1 MQTLNLIVSL
11 PAAPARLICEVSAN
25 DDGCDVMVAFARSAQ
40 CVAPLHEP
48 ACAAAGDAGD
58 DDYVLGGYAGI

>member
-25 DDGCDVMVAFARSAQ
+25 DDRCDVVVAFSRGTRQVPLQESAS
-40 CVAPLHEP
+40 
-48 ACAAAGDAGD
+48 AASAGD

>member
-25 DDGCDVMVAFARSAQ
+25 DDRCDVVVAFSRGARPMPQAESAS
-40 CVAPLHEP
+40 ASISS
-48 ACAAAGDAGD
+48 D
-58 DDYVLGGYAGI
+58 DEYVLGGYAGI

>member
-25 DDGCDVMVAFARSAQ
+25 DGRCDVVVAFARGARRTPLQESVSA
-40 CVAPLHEP
+40 P
-48 ACAAAGDAGD
+48 AGSAAD